1 MPGKKFC
8 LVGVDNDFIDLIQ
21 ENRRSFIGYFSE
33 NKRFY
38 KSINKKNWLGDH
50 TLENWN
56 IIKKKYNPNVLIAVD
71 DNTKRE
77 ELYKTIYKK
86 NCKNF
91 IFKKSYLAK
100 SSKLKLSKKNCI
112 IIQNYSKIMPNVEI
126 NNGVKIHIGAQI
138 HHDCIIG
145 EFSTI
150 APKALLLGNV
160 EVGKN
165 VYIGANSTI
174 KQKVKIG
181 KGAIIGA
188 GSVVIRDVKDFDMV
202 AGIPAKSIKTN

>member
-1 MPGKKFC
+1 
-8 LVGVDNDFIDLIQ
+8 
-21 ENRRSFIGYFSE
+21 
-33 NKRFY
+33 
-38 KSINKKNWLGDH
+38 
-50 TLENWN
+50 
-56 IIKKKYNPNVLIAVD
+56 
-71 DNTKRE
+71 
-77 ELYKTIYKK
+77 
-86 NCKNF
+86 
-91 IFKKSYLAK
+91 
-100 SSKLKLSKKNCI
+100 
-112 IIQNYSKIMPNVEI
+112 MPNVEI

-174 KQKVKIG
+174 KQKIKIG